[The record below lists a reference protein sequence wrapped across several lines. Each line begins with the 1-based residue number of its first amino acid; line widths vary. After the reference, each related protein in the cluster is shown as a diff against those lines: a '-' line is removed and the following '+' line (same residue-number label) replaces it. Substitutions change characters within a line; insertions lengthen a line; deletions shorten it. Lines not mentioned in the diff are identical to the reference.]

1 MPGLGTI
8 INTAAIV
15 AGGLLGLLFKNLL
28 TKSMEDTLL
37 KASSVCV
44 LFIGIGGAMSQMLKI
59 TDGALITSGSMM
71 LIICFVL
78 GGLVGELLNIEGA
91 FERFGAWLRKKTHNE
106 SDSGF
111 LSGFIHASLTVCIG
125 AMAIVGSIQDGLL
138 GDASLLCAKAALDA
152 VIILVMTA
160 SMGKGCIFSAIP
172 VAILQGSVTLLSRVI
187 APVMTGN
194 REFVFSG
201 LRHDLLCGCEPHL
214 GQNDQGREPA
224 SDARFCRC
232 LHVPFLNTKYPG
244 DCSTSCNRRDIFLIV
259 CPLAGLDARDIV
271 RHGLVDK
278 VVEPVAVQQVRTRA
292 PRDKRRP
299 ARIVVREI
307 VLRHVNRHIGRHIAQ
322 IFPLERVAVIFR
334 VPHQKDLP
342 AVLRFDGVN
351 ARGF

>member
-1 MPGLGTI
+1 MMMRVKTQRGYVMPGLGTI

-59 TDGALITSGSMM
+59 TDGALITSSSMM

-172 VAILQGSVTLLSRVI
+172 VGILQGSVTLLARLLQ
-187 APVMTGN
+187 PVFTDAALSNLSLVGSVL
-194 REFVFSG
+194 VFCVG
-201 LRHDLLCGCEPHL
+201 L
-214 GQNDQGREPA
+214 N
-224 SDARFCRC
+224 
-232 LHVPFLNTKYPG
+232 
-244 DCSTSCNRRDIFLIV
+244 
-259 CPLAGLDARDIV
+259 
-271 RHGLVDK
+271 LVWGK
-278 VVEPVAVQQVRTRA
+278 
-292 PRDKRRP
+292 K
-299 ARIVVREI
+299 I
-307 VLRHVNRHIGRHIAQ
+307 
-322 IFPLERVAVIFR
+322 RVANLLPSLLIAVIWAF
-334 VPHQKDLP
+334 L
-342 AVLRFDGVN
+342 
-351 ARGF
+351 